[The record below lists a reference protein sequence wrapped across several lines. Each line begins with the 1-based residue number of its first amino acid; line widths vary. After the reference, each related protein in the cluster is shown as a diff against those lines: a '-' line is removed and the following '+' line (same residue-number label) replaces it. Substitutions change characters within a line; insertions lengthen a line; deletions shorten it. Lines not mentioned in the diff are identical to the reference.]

1 MLLLCEVFFDADEKR
16 VLMRTWNAR
25 LCLDLEMLA
34 LLLKAVWVRRR
45 GGASLRLPPVA
56 EVQIPLEAKEKLIV
70 RVNRITSFF
79 AGQNRHACWYR
90 CYPLAVLLR
99 RRGLAVQLNIGL
111 MGFGAEQKQSG
122 HCWLTLDG
130 TVFNELESISS
141 ASYPDFLG
149 ENGYGVA
156 FWVKAGQGS
165 YVSRRVGQ

>member
-1 MLLLCEVFFDADEKR
+1 MPLLF
-16 VLMRTWNAR
+16 
-25 LCLDLEMLA
+25 LETLI
-34 LLLKAVWVRRR
+34 LLFKAAIIRRR
-45 GGASLRLPPVA
+45 GRASLRLPAVA
-56 EVQIPLEAKEKLIV
+56 ATALAPGELRFLVSQ
-70 RVNRITSFF
+70 VNRLTSLL
-79 AGQNRHACWYR
+79 AGKSRHACWYR